1 MKMKVHIVSVLFGM
15 TEYCE
20 RYAKRENVT
29 NSGAE
34 DESEEDVSDDESDSS
49 DNDIAGHVDL

>member
-1 MKMKVHIVSVLFGM
+1 MQMQVRIFNVLLGM

-20 RYAKRENVT
+20 RYAKRENVANT
-29 NSGAE
+29 PVE
-34 DESEEDVSDDESDSS
+34 DGSEEEVSDEESDSS

>member
-1 MKMKVHIVSVLFGM
+1 MKVHIVSVLFGM